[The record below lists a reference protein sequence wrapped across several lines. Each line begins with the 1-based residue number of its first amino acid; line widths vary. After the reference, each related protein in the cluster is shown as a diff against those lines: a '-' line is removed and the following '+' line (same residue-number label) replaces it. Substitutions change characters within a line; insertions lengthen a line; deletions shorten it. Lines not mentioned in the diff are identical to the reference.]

1 MGEDRG
7 ILGSIF
13 QYFGNYNYIYIYI
26 ISNIFFFS
34 VERND
39 KEISEILKIVFLYEG
54 WEELFLAR
62 STHASL
68 FSAFPFFFT
77 GDA

>member
-13 QYFGNYNYIYIYI
+13 RYFGNYNYIYIY
-26 ISNIFFFS
+26 NFEHFFS

-39 KEISEILKIVFLYEG
+39 KEICEILKIVFLYEG